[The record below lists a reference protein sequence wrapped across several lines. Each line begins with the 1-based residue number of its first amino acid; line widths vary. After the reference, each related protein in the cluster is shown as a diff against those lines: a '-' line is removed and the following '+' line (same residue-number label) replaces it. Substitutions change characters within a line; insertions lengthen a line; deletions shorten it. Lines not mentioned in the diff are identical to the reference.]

1 MQFKLAQVWSAL
13 AFRLTAGKLLRLMPT
28 QDDIRNA
35 LKAVKYPGY
44 DKPTATGYGCPG
56 DIADIIAHTAVK
68 KV

>member
-44 DKPTATGYGCPG
+44 
-56 DIADIIAHTAVK
+56 
-68 KV
+68 